1 MFIMKNTALKIF
13 VVAVVLVI
21 CGCVFYYVG
30 EHAEPPQVEV
40 SLLSDGTEQWTT
52 WHHISAGLM
61 FMAAPLVIAS
71 AMVWSRNRDNK

>member
-1 MFIMKNTALKIF
+1 MKNTALKIF
-13 VVAVVLVI
+13 VAAVVLVI

-30 EHAEPPQVEV
+30 EQAEPPQVVEV
-40 SLLSDGTEQWTT
+40 NLLSDGGKEWTT

-71 AMVWSRNRDNK
+71 AMVWSRNRDSE